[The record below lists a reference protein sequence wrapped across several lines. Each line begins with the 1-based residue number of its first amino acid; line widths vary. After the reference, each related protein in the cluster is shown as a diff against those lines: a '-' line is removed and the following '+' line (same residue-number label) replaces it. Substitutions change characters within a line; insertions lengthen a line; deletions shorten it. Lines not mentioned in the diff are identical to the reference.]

1 MLVFQRAGFFT
12 INTSDGSLVCCSQW
26 FHLRT
31 FFTSQPFVIA
41 YGKEAPALLDK
52 GIVAHERTGV
62 AGRRL
67 VAYSLGYVRA
77 VDEATFGS
85 LLQGP

>member
-1 MLVFQRAGFFT
+1 
-12 INTSDGSLVCCSQW
+12 
-26 FHLRT
+26 
-31 FFTSQPFVIA
+31 VIA